1 MVEEQELRD
10 AQIVVKVD
18 SKSAKGRKMSK
29 KQMVNDNSQPNPGGR
44 DVKAVFQETSKK
56 TTAAAAKER
65 KLVEVRERK
74 LCFSLLRYVLSRRF
88 VAALSSLYLSYA
100 RWFCFRGLFYMTY
113 GLITL
118 CDETIDICDI
128 CTFIFATKQ

>member
-29 KQMVNDNSQPNPGGR
+29 KQMMSEDSKPDPGGR

-65 KLVEVRERK
+65 KLVEVRECK
-74 LCFSLLRYVLSRRF
+74 LCFS
-88 VAALSSLYLSYA
+88 
-100 RWFCFRGLFYMTY
+100 
-113 GLITL
+113 
-118 CDETIDICDI
+118 
-128 CTFIFATKQ
+128 